1 MDGALSYPAAHI
13 GLTPPGKTAKLH
25 PVKPMSPRRLL
36 IPSILAATLLG
47 AQERIHTVTDVPSYG
62 AFIQG
67 LAEFCRPA
75 EAMKAFQHIHRNCQ
89 SRFLLPT
96 FDGVALDA
104 PLQTVATLSPN
115 GATNQIL
122 WLNLDNLATF
132 KLQTGKC
139 YGKADFTK
147 AWLCWSQPKDA
158 EYPPNLALGTLL
170 GNTILSTRPIG
181 ADLAGPLRNALPPLD
196 SNRKTV
202 LRHHL
207 ISRESRAFLASFG
220 FLRPDDLDAIK
231 TCRCE
236 LEASPHQATFRI
248 VLTSTPGSPLANWIR
263 TTPPPTNFWR
273 HIPRGVPLASI
284 LPTRETNGLSESAFY
299 LMPDTANHRFS
310 FKSFRKTASPAH
322 ATQLLDTFSKGDTNH
337 FLTPLTTL
345 GYRVSAQKPL
355 TIDARPARRLRIQK
369 ENALVDT
376 LPSFGLPVS
385 PVRLFRQTDT
395 LYATALGDTL
405 VLASGNPE
413 SLMTAARTATLP
425 GPDFRRRFLRYIPE
439 NADILAAGILQ
450 PTALLR
456 HWIAFLP
463 NSSALLQKL
472 PDAGDDLAWALT
484 RESKDSLALSIW
496 LPQTEAF
503 ALQATFNRGVGVLQE
518 VLMQYL
524 FQEMMQKASTEQES
538 EQ

>member
-1 MDGALSYPAAHI
+1 
-13 GLTPPGKTAKLH
+13 
-25 PVKPMSPRRLL
+25 MSPQRLL
-36 IPSILAATLLG
+36 IPLILAATLLG
-47 AQERIHTVTDVPSYG
+47 AQERIHTVTDVSSYG

-67 LAEFCRPA
+67 IAEFCRPA
-75 EAMKAFQHIHRNCQ
+75 DAMKAFQYIHRDCQ
-89 SRFLLPT
+89 SRFQLPT

-104 PLQTVATLSPN
+104 PLQVVATLSPN
-115 GATNQIL
+115 GTTNQVL
-122 WLNLDNLATF
+122 WLNFDNLSTF
-132 KLQTGKC
+132 KLQTGKR
-139 YGKADFTK
+139 YGKADFKK
-147 AWLCWSQPKDA
+147 AWLCWSQPKEA
-158 EYPPNLALGTLL
+158 ELPPTLALGNLL
-170 GNTILSTRPIG
+170 GHAILSTRPIG
-181 ADLAGPLRNALPPLD
+181 ADLAVPLRNALPPLAP
-196 SNRKTV
+196 NRKTV

-220 FLRPDDLDAIK
+220 FLRPQDLDTIRA
-231 TCRCE
+231 CRCE

-248 VLTSTPGSPLANWIR
+248 VLSPTPGTPLANWIR
-263 TTPPPTNFWR
+263 TATPPTNFWR
-273 HIPRGVPLASI
+273 HIPRGVPLAAI
-284 LPTRETNGLSESAFY
+284 LPTRETNGLSEAAFY
-299 LMPDTANHRFS
+299 LMPDAANRRFS
-310 FKSFRKTASPAH
+310 FKSFRKTDSAAH

-345 GYRVSAQKPL
+345 GYRVGAQKPL

-376 LPSFGLPVS
+376 LPAFGLPVS
-385 PVRLFRQTDT
+385 PVRLLRQTDT

-413 SLMTAARTATLP
+413 SLMTATRAATLP
-425 GPDFRRRFLRYIPE
+425 GPDFRRRFLRYIPQ
-439 NADILAAGILQ
+439 NTDILAAGILQ

-456 HWIAFLP
+456 HWITFLP

-484 RESKDSLALSIW
+484 RENKDSLVLSIW

-524 FQEMMQKASTEQES
+524 FQEMMQKASPEQES